1 MSLDNGLRF
10 ISTTIGGVGA
20 GGLACLLA
28 LHVADRNLAE
38 DELLAIVHIESVATL
53 RKHLNFCAMHDYAS
67 AVKRSVKQ
75 SVLWHITDIGK
86 SIVLRVISLFGLPRG
101 LPVPANPEL
110 IALPLLPA
118 GIPGADV
125 EKKFSS
131 ALSSSSDLINQSQS
145 DSDLIEEEEDG
156 VEFKKFLCREY
167 GFTGER
173 AQQLIADPRIWSDD
187 IEAWMWQV
195 HDMERRG
202 TKFRKSREA
211 YVLGCLLKPGGPDRA
226 PYEAEQGSRFDL
238 NQHWEQFQR
247 AKQARNEAEHGA

>member
-10 ISTTIGGVGA
+10 ISTTIGEVGA
-20 GGLACLLA
+20 VGLACLLA

-86 SIVLRVISLFGLPRG
+86 SIVLRVISLFGLPGASTGMTAATAQPR
-101 LPVPANPEL
+101 L
-110 IALPLLPA
+110 IALPLPPS
-118 GIPGADV
+118 GS
-125 EKKFSS
+125 EKNFFSAS
-131 ALSSSSDLINQSQS
+131 SSSSSDPDQIIESGS
-145 DSDLIEEEEDG
+145 DQIEEEEDG

-187 IEAWMWQV
+187 IEAWMWHVQE
-195 HDMERRG
+195 MERRG

-211 YVLGCLLKPGGPDRA
+211 YVLGCLLKPDGPDRA
-226 PYEAEQGSRFDL
+226 PVDAERGCQFTL

-247 AKQARNEAEHGA
+247 AKQIRNEAEHGA

>member
-10 ISTTIGGVGA
+10 ISTTIGEVGA
-20 GGLACLLA
+20 VGLACLLA

-110 IALPLLPA
+110 IALPLPPA
-118 GIPGADV
+118 AT
-125 EKKFSS
+125 EKNFFSAS
-131 ALSSSSDLINQSQS
+131 SSSSDLIDQSQS

-156 VEFKKFLCREY
+156 VEFKNFLCREY

-173 AQQLIADPRIWSDD
+173 AQQIVDDKRIWSED
-187 IEAWMWQV
+187 IVAWMFHVRQMAR
-195 HDMERRG
+195 DG
-202 TKFRKSREA
+202 FKFRKSPESYA
-211 YVLGCLLKPGGPDRA
+211 ISCLLKPDGPDLPSADDLKQSRITLDDYWREFQAKKSRA
-226 PYEAEQGSRFDL
+226 EREAED
-238 NQHWEQFQR
+238 
-247 AKQARNEAEHGA
+247 GA